1 MKHSSVTVTR
11 YRIFLYVFYLF
22 LTTFKIDIIW
32 NNKSEIALLCLYVDF
47 STFYLI
53 IGFCHVLR
61 RILKHN

>member
-1 MKHSSVTVTR
+1 MKHSPMTVTR

-47 STFYLI
+47 SNFFFNYR
-53 IGFCHVLR
+53 VLSC
-61 RILKHN
+61 IKKNFKA